1 MFGRW
6 NNARVKAADRAL
18 QEGRLDEAV
27 ERLRQCQG
35 GKTNRS
41 LDSVLDETGRA
52 LAARARIHAQAGRFY
67 EALADLDKLEAIN
80 RIDDE
85 AAALR
90 DRLRG
95 ELKLRVDQQQVG
107 VDAVARAQQQLR
119 AGQLESVRGAIE
131 RVPDARQR
139 EQLNLELGVRE
150 RRTRERLDQARA
162 ALKSDDVALAF
173 RHWSDALQM
182 GRIRETDDFAATLA
196 AALKK
201 TLDEA
206 FRAGRLDR
214 WFALLA
220 IMQGLHAHAPALHE
234 PLTLTAQMEAAARQL
249 ATNQFS
255 ELRAA
260 LLRLQAAQLRAG
272 WIDEALKSLDA
283 IERGRAALLA
293 GPLALVP
300 VPGLNGIVTR
310 SPAGKPDMLVAGG
323 PGAATHQP
331 LLLLVDGTGTALLVF
346 GDVTRIG
353 RADAG
358 AAVEVPIPGDLLSH
372 HADIVRAGEDY
383 FLVAHGPAAINAAP
397 TTRTL
402 LRDGDR
408 IKLGANVQ
416 FVFRK
421 PSQRSESAA
430 LLLSSR
436 ARLAQDVSQVILFR
450 STCLIGP
457 QVHCHLQTREGR
469 DRLVMFDRGGQLF
482 IRHAVETGQAMNPV
496 APMPVDRTTEFADLR
511 FTVKRFGPGT
521 NPVA

>member
-6 NNARVKAADRAL
+6 NNARVKAADKAL
-18 QEGRLDEAV
+18 QEGHLDDAI

-35 GKTNRS
+35 GKADRS
-41 LDSVLDETGRA
+41 LEAVIDDAGRA
-52 LAARARIHAQAGRFY
+52 LAARARLHAQAGRVRD
-67 EALADLDKLEAIN
+67 ALDDLNKLETIG
-80 RIDDE
+80 RLDPE
-85 AAALR
+85 AGALR

-95 ELKLRVDQQQVG
+95 EMKFRVDEQQIAQ
-107 VDAVARAQQQLR
+107 DAVARAQQQLR
-119 AGQLESVRGAIE
+119 AGQLETVRGSIE

-139 EQLNLELGVRE
+139 DQLNQELSARE
-150 RRTRERLDQARA
+150 RRTRERLDQARK
-162 ALKSDDVALAF
+162 ALQNDDIELAF

-182 GRIRETDDFAATLA
+182 GRIRETDDFAGDLA
-196 AALKK
+196 AGLQRS
-201 TLDEA
+201 LDDA
-206 FRAGRLDR
+206 FRTGRLDR
-214 WFALLA
+214 WFALLSVVQGLQSHA
-220 IMQGLHAHAPALHE
+220 PGLHAPLAL
-234 PLTLTAQMEAAARQL
+234 TGQMQAAAGQL
-249 ATNQFS
+249 ASNQFADV
-255 ELRAA
+255 RAV
-260 LLRLQAAQLRAG
+260 LLRLQAAQQRAA
-272 WIDEALKSLDA
+272 WIDDALKSLDV
-283 IERGRAALLA
+283 IERARMALLA

-300 VPGLNGIVTR
+300 VQVGIATR
-310 SPAGKPDMLVAGG
+310 VPAGISEVAAQGH

-331 LLLLVDGTGTALLVF
+331 LLLLVDGTGSALLVF

-353 RADAG
+353 RADGG

-383 FLVAHGPAAINAAP
+383 FLVAHGPATINAAP

-408 IKLGANVQ
+408 IKLGANIQ

-457 QVHCHLQTREGR
+457 QVHCHMQTREGR
-469 DRLVMFDRGGQLF
+469 DRLVMFERGGQLF
-482 IRHAVETGQAMNPV
+482 IRHAAETGQAVNSV
-496 APMPVDRTTEFADLR
+496 APMPVDRTTDFADLR
-511 FTVKRFGPGT
+511 FTIKRFGAGA
-521 NPVA
+521 NPAA